1 VNEQW
6 KGLSP
11 FPLQVKTY
19 PFEYLSVNELLCLLD
34 ASHPDDLFLQAEDC
48 KVLRLAGLDTVEDFT
63 LISQQNLHM
72 STEITLNKIL
82 ALYVTAERMIV
93 SVHTNMHGKVD
104 SIEEIRWEVQ
114 HVTRVTQ
121 TSRTLKYG
129 ACVNYLLTGSQY

>member
-1 VNEQW
+1 MNEQW

-34 ASHPDDLFLQAEDC
+34 ASHPDGPFLQAEDC

-72 STEITLNKIL
+72 STEIAPNKIL
-82 ALYVTAERMIV
+82 ALYATAERMIV

-104 SIEEIRWEVQ
+104 SIEEIRREVQ
-114 HVTRVTQ
+114 RVTRVTQ